1 LLTLD
6 VRAKRSRC
14 TVCSAAGLRAGLYL
28 PRVRAGRAAPTNRAP
43 RRQKSPRMLELDAVG
58 DKIVAWALVGS
69 TVTNEPV
76 KDWPLSSFSTAASI
90 AGAYLAFVFVGSL
103 LMRAYPGD
111 GVKLYGVAFLYNIA
125 QVMLCS
131 YMCIEAS
138 IVARRSGYNVVCNAF
153 DAKAPP
159 VANVLW
165 LFYASKVLDFMDTF
179 FIVIGKKWKQLSFLH
194 VYHHTTIFLFY
205 WLNLHVNYDGDIY
218 LTIVLNGAI
227 HTIMYTYYFVS
238 MHTRDI
244 WWKKYL
250 TLAQLVQFTCM
261 NAQAIVLFVSG
272 CSDAPP
278 RVTAIYF
285 VYIIS
290 LFILFLQFFISSY
303 VPKAKKN

>member
-1 LLTLD
+1 MTD
-6 VRAKRSRC
+6 YEAI
-14 TVCSAAGLRAGLYL
+14 
-28 PRVRAGRAAPTNRAP
+28 
-43 RRQKSPRMLELDAVG
+43 G
-58 DKIVAWALVGS
+58 DQIIAWALVGS
-69 TVTNEPV
+69 DVTDEPV
-76 KDWPLSSFSTAASI
+76 KGWALGSFTTAISI
-90 AGAYLAFVFVGSL
+90 AGAYLAFVLVGSL
-103 LMRAYPGD
+103 VMRAYPGD
-111 GVKLYGVAFLYNIA
+111 GIKLYGVAFLYNIA

-131 YMCIEAS
+131 YMCIEAV
-138 IVARRSGYNVVCNAF
+138 IVAKRSNFNLVCNSY
-153 DAKAPP
+153 DAKHPP
-159 VANVLW
+159 MANVLW
-165 LFYASKVLDFMDTF
+165 LFYASKVLDFVDTF

-261 NAQAIVLFVSG
+261 NAQAIYMFVTG
-272 CSDAPP
+272 CSATPP

-290 LFILFLQFFISSY
+290 LFILFLQFFMSSY
-303 VPKAKKN
+303 VPKKKKQ

>member
-1 LLTLD
+1 
-6 VRAKRSRC
+6 
-14 TVCSAAGLRAGLYL
+14 
-28 PRVRAGRAAPTNRAP
+28 
-43 RRQKSPRMLELDAVG
+43 MLELDAVG

>member
-1 LLTLD
+1 MD
-6 VRAKRSRC
+6 FEA
-14 TVCSAAGLRAGLYL
+14 
-28 PRVRAGRAAPTNRAP
+28 
-43 RRQKSPRMLELDAVG
+43 MG
-58 DKIVAWALVGS
+58 DSIIQWALAGS
-69 TVTNEPV
+69 TVTNKPV
-76 KDWPLSSFSTAASI
+76 QGWPLSSFGTAIGI
-90 AGAYLAFVFVGSL
+90 AGAYLSFVFLGSL
-103 LMRAYPGD
+103 FMRAAPGD

-131 YMCIEAS
+131 YMCIEAA
-138 IVARRSGYNVVCNAF
+138 IVAKRSGYNLVCNGF
-153 DAKAPP
+153 DAASPP

-165 LFYASKVLDFMDTF
+165 LFYASKILDFMDTF

-261 NAQAIVLFVSG
+261 MTQSTIMFVTG
-272 CSDAPP
+272 CSDTPS
-278 RVTAIYF
+278 RVTAVYF

-303 VPKAKKN
+303 LPKKKKSS